1 MLQIFLNEHIYDIHE
16 HRGAKPHKAPLDF
29 WARPRMIYDIFNL
42 LSIFSHKRCPKIQGK
57 NFEKK
62 TLRQIHRPVNC
73 DPCENVQTKSLLR
86 DFELQAANIS
96 SAKHILE
103 NFPDCSMLRRHPQ
116 PPPSNFEPLVMAGKN
131 AGGFEIKL
139 DDGKSLADS
148 LNSATDPKVWP

>member
-1 MLQIFLNEHIYDIHE
+1 M
-16 HRGAKPHKAPLDF
+16 
-29 WARPRMIYDIFNL
+29 DIFNL
-42 LSIFSHKRCPKIQGK
+42 LPIFPHKLSK
-57 NFEKK
+57 NSREMSKK
-62 TLRQIHRPVNC
+62 NLIVLRQIHCPVNC
-73 DPCENVQTKSLLR
+73 DLRENVQTTTLLS

-148 LNSATDPKVWP
+148 LNSATDPKVRP